1 MKRYIK
7 QLSIGLLALCL
18 GVLFSQCEDDDPM
31 FSYGGSTASDDT
43 PSAYAPTVT
52 TNNVT
57 NVTSSSANC
66 GGYVSS
72 DGGYTVTARGVCWS
86 TSQNPTTSNSH
97 TSNGSGTGSFSSSIT
112 GLSSSTTYYVRAYAT
127 NSQGTSYGVQ
137 KSFTTSTSGGGT
149 VLLQESFENGI
160 PSSWDIYDNDG
171 DGYSWEVN
179 TNFAGHNGGQC
190 ASSASY
196 YDNNVG
202 ALTPENWLVTPSIY
216 LSGNATLSYW
226 VAVQDADWAAEHYCV
241 AIASGGSTNYTILF
255 EETMSAKR
263 TQGAYYQRS
272 VNLSAYN
279 GQTVRIA
286 FIHYNCTDQFWLN
299 IDDVKVVK

>member
-18 GVLFSQCEDDDPM
+18 GVLFSQCEKDQLM
-31 FSYGGSTASDDT
+31 
-43 PSAYAPTVT
+43 
-52 TNNVT
+52 TNIR
-57 NVTSSSANC
+57 
-66 GGYVSS
+66 
-72 DGGYTVTARGVCWS
+72 D
-86 TSQNPTTSNSH
+86 TSQ
-97 TSNGSGTGSFSSSIT
+97 GSETPQDGE
-112 GLSSSTTYYVRAYAT
+112 
-127 NSQGTSYGVQ
+127 
-137 KSFTTSTSGGGT
+137 T
-149 VLLQESFENGI
+149 VLLKESFENGI

-196 YDNNVG
+196 YNNNVG

-226 VAVQDADWAAEHYCV
+226 VAVQDANWAAEHYCV

-255 EETMSAKR
+255 EETMSAKK

-299 IDDVKVVK
+299 IDDVKIVK